1 MGWGSERGFMDRLH
15 YFINSK
21 SNYQGFAFTSQLS
34 SEDFWLASDRDFQP
48 LGLIRGHC
56 IYAMG
61 KVHNLVNA
69 AKGTLRGE
77 IKEYAE
83 VMYEARKRAFSRLQ
97 VQADELG
104 ADGIIGVVVTA
115 NFVHNHEWFEI
126 LASGTA
132 VRYVG
137 DNPAILKVLLAE
149 RNRFVDS
156 AN

>member
-1 MGWGSERGFMDRLH
+1 MDKLH
-15 YFINSK
+15 SFINPK
-21 SNYQGFAFTSQLS
+21 SDYQGYAFTSELS
-34 SEDFWLASDRDFQP
+34 SEDFWLASDKDFQP

-61 KVHNLVNA
+61 KVHSLVNT

-126 LASGTA
+126 LGSGTA

-137 DNPAILKVLLAE
+137 DNPAILRVVLAE
-149 RNRFVDS
+149 RNRFVDA

>member
-1 MGWGSERGFMDRLH
+1 MNNLH
-15 YFINSK
+15 SFINPK
-21 SNYQGFAFTSQLS
+21 SDYQGFAFTSQLS
-34 SEDFWLASDRDFQP
+34 SEDFWLTNDRDFQP

-61 KVHNLVNA
+61 KVHNLINA

-77 IKEYAE
+77 LKEYAE

-97 VQADELG
+97 AQADDLG
-104 ADGIIGVVVTA
+104 ADGIIGIVVA
-115 NFVHNHEWFEI
+115 ADFVHNHEWFEI

-149 RNRFVDS
+149 RRRLVDS
-156 AN
+156 ATK